1 MIIITHPERRIYNL
15 TEKYHPYTT
24 YTFYCD
30 ALSTDNPEWNED
42 PFIWSKYPLYTYCHS
57 HQAWSQTKNRNIE
70 KIANIDHLW
79 IPKEEAGSPQKLL
92 FVSPVISEN
101 YQHKK
106 QITVG
111 RSKKLIDLENRSP
124 YGKNF
129 HIMIDTIITPLC
141 LIELPCGELSFESIS
156 ARIENVYLAAKSEN
170 IDSNILQAIEY
181 LLNEYDYIK
190 ITHFP
195 TTKDYTEYDSCVH
208 YREKHRTYIAIGD
221 PYKSYFATE
230 ANDIF
235 FDSKE
240 QTTPD
245 HPIFNKRG
253 VPFKGNTPITNEM
266 LAGIMSKYH
275 FESFYDAFFNKNI
288 DFKELRSKLS

>member
-57 HQAWSQTKNRNIE
+57 HQAWFQTKNGNIE

-111 RSKKLIDLENRSP
+111 RSKKLIDL
-124 YGKNF
+124 
-129 HIMIDTIITPLC
+129 
-141 LIELPCGELSFESIS
+141 
-156 ARIENVYLAAKSEN
+156 
-170 IDSNILQAIEY
+170 
-181 LLNEYDYIK
+181 
-190 ITHFP
+190 
-195 TTKDYTEYDSCVH
+195 
-208 YREKHRTYIAIGD
+208 
-221 PYKSYFATE
+221 
-230 ANDIF
+230 
-235 FDSKE
+235 
-240 QTTPD
+240 
-245 HPIFNKRG
+245 
-253 VPFKGNTPITNEM
+253 
-266 LAGIMSKYH
+266 
-275 FESFYDAFFNKNI
+275 
-288 DFKELRSKLS
+288 

>member
-1 MIIITHPERRIYNL
+1 MIIITHPERCIYKLEGYPALRNY
-15 TEKYHPYTT
+15 K
-24 YTFYCD
+24 FYCD
-30 ALSTDNPEWNED
+30 ALSTDNPAWNED

-57 HQAWSQTKNRNIE
+57 HQAWSQTSNRNIE

-92 FVSPVISEN
+92 FVSPVISKN

-111 RSKKLIDLENRSP
+111 QSKKMIDLENGSP
-124 YGKNF
+124 YGKDF

-141 LIELPCGELSFESIS
+141 LIELPCGKLSFESIVT
-156 ARIENVYLAAKSEN
+156 RIEDVYRAAKSEN
-170 IDSNILQAIEY
+170 IDSNVLQAIEY

-190 ITHFP
+190 TTHFP
-195 TTKDYTEYDSCVH
+195 TTKDYTEYNSKVH
-208 YREKHRTYIAIGD
+208 CRKKHRTYIAIGD
-221 PYKSYFATE
+221 PHKSYFATE
-230 ANDIF
+230 ANDVF

-240 QTTPD
+240 QITPE

-253 VPFKGNTPITNEM
+253 VPFKEDTPINDEM
-266 LAGIMSKYH
+266 LAGVMAKYH
-275 FESFYDAFFNKNI
+275 FESFYDAFFNKSI